1 MKARTDAIFEA
12 LRAQARAAR
21 AVFFACGGAVYR
33 VDDGG
38 IVPASDI
45 VDALHKLQSALA
57 TLRAI
62 SKRID
67 AGSGS
72 AHWTAR
78 EHDKIEAL
86 LSTVQS

>member
-1 MKARTDAIFEA
+1 VKARTDAIFEA

-45 VDALHKLQSALA
+45 VDALHKL
-57 TLRAI
+57 
-62 SKRID
+62 
-67 AGSGS
+67 
-72 AHWTAR
+72 HWTAR